1 MKISG
6 LSVKVKLSIMIGVFL
21 AFILF
26 IIIATFRVNRLQE
39 ASALTVNLA
48 GRQRML
54 VQKMSKEAI
63 AIARELETVDKAK
76 GIVAQLLE
84 NSEHM
89 GIKIASTNKADA
101 LKYKSEYDSS
111 LISEVGQSTLAG
123 AEEIV
128 LRQTSLKLR
137 NPDNRPDDFERT
149 VLERFEKEPGLDE
162 FKSILSV
169 NGEKQFRYMK
179 RLVIV
184 DACLACHGNKENIPL
199 YIRNGY
205 PGDEAYG
212 YKLGDVRGAIS
223 ISFPLYGFVAN
234 ERKNLSETMALF
246 EKTLFALKDGGETVG
261 GAGGVV
267 RLRGTNNE
275 ELLVLFNETSKIW
288 TGVKKNLL
296 TVLDEDISVRSEEFR
311 NALRFIDDKGNLLL
325 EKMNSATSI
334 LQYEAEERG
343 HSLEQ
348 LQIWLLASALIIAFV
363 AMWSINKLFIRPIES
378 MSRNLE
384 VIASGDLTRV
394 MEVQSGDEIGNMAD
408 AMNRMS
414 ENLKGMI
421 RDILD
426 SAFNII
432 EASDKTSLTADDMAE
447 GAGIQADS
455 IDKTSDSIGRMT
467 KALKEIAEDISG
479 LTGSTDEASS
489 STAMI
494 AASISQVAAIAEELF
509 DTVEEVSSSISKMLI
524 SSKSITDHMSELSTY
539 TTDTAT
545 AVSHIDASA
554 GEIERRIKVTAEL
567 SEQTFEDAG
576 AGSQAVKETMASM
589 EGIKKSVDESVEVI
603 MNLGERSQ
611 DIGQILNV
619 INNVADR
626 TNLLALNASIIA
638 AEAGEHGKGFAV
650 VADQIKKLANQTID
664 ATGEIGDVI
673 GALQSEVAL
682 AVKVVMIG
690 GDSVRLG
697 VERSGVAGAALE
709 KIMAS
714 ADSSKE
720 MVAQIALE
728 ATEQRTMSHQVS
740 NAVKKMT
747 GMFREVFKSIEAQDK
762 GNENIAD
769 ASKRMRNAAT
779 HVKKATKEQIRGG
792 EAITAAISNIRNMVN
807 SIDQSTQVEAKGT
820 SEVVTAIAEIKE
832 ITAMTVYSVGMMKEI
847 SRDLVNLADLLG
859 EAIGKFKTGEK

>member
-1 MKISG
+1 MQISG
-6 LSVKVKLSIMIGVFL
+6 FSVKIKLSIMIGAFL

-54 VQKMSKEAI
+54 IQKMSKEAI

-76 GIVAQLLE
+76 GIVAQILE
-84 NSEHM
+84 SSEHM

-101 LKYKSEYDSS
+101 LKYKSEYDRS
-111 LISEVGQSTLAG
+111 LISEEGQSSLAG

-128 LRQTSLKLR
+128 VRQTSLRLR
-137 NPDNRPDDFERT
+137 NPENAPDDFERT

-162 FKSILSV
+162 FKSILS
-169 NGEKQFRYMK
+169 NDGEKQFRYMK
-179 RLVIV
+179 RLVIIN
-184 DACLACHGNKENIPL
+184 ACLACHGNKEKIPL
-199 YIRNGY
+199 YIRKAY
-205 PGDEAYG
+205 PGDEAHG

-223 ISFPLYGFVAN
+223 ISLPLYGFVAN

-246 EKTLFALKDGGETVG
+246 ERTLFALKEGGETKGG
-261 GAGGVV
+261 GAGVV
-267 RLRGTNNE
+267 KLRGTQNK
-275 ELLVLFNETSKIW
+275 ELLALFNETSKLW
-288 TGVKKNLL
+288 TTFKKNLFI
-296 TVLDEDISVRSEEFR
+296 VLSEDVSVRSLEFR
-311 NALRFIDDKGNLLL
+311 NALRFIDDKGKLLL
-325 EKMNSATSI
+325 AKMNDATG
-334 LQYEAEERG
+334 LFQAEADERV

-363 AMWSINKLFIRPIES
+363 ALWSVNKLVISPIEN

-414 ENLKGMI
+414 GNLKVMI
-421 RDILD
+421 SDILK

-432 EASDKTSLTADDMAE
+432 EVSDKTSLTADDIAE
-447 GAGIQADS
+447 GAAIQASS
-455 IDKTSDSIGRMT
+455 IDKTSDSIERMT
-467 KALKEIAEDISG
+467 KALKEIAEDISR
-479 LTGSTDEASS
+479 LTGSADEASS

-494 AASISQVAAIAEELF
+494 AASISQVAAIAGELF

-539 TTDTAT
+539 TADTAK
-545 AVSHIDASA
+545 AVSNIDASA
-554 GEIERRIKVTAEL
+554 EEIERRIKATAEL

-603 MNLGERSQ
+603 MSLGERSQ
-611 DIGQILNV
+611 DIGQIVNV
-619 INNVADR
+619 INEVADR

-664 ATGEIGDVI
+664 ATGEIGAVI
-673 GALQSEVAL
+673 GALQSEVDR

-697 VERSGVAGAALE
+697 VERSGVAGAALD

-720 MVAQIALE
+720 MVAQIARE
-728 ATEQRTMSHQVS
+728 ATEQRAVSHQVS
-740 NAVKKMT
+740 KAVKKMT
-747 GMFREVFKSIEAQDK
+747 GMFREVFKSIEAQDR
-762 GNENIAD
+762 GNENIAG
-769 ASKRMRNAAT
+769 ASERMKNAAT
-779 HVKKATKEQIRGG
+779 HVKKATREQIEGG
-792 EAITAAISNIRNMVN
+792 KAITSAIRNIQDMVN

-820 SEVVTAIAEIKE
+820 NEVVTAIAEIKE
-832 ITAMTVYSVGMMKEI
+832 ITAMSIYSVGLMKEI
-847 SRDLVNLADLLG
+847 SRDLVTLADLLG
-859 EAIGKFKTGEK
+859 EAIGKFKTGEE